1 MAGFYTPYGG
11 NYGQY
16 GGTTPQIPTQQMQ
29 QVQQVQQPQS
39 GAYTCRPVTCREE
52 AVAAQTDFFSLGTLM
67 PDLNHGVIYLKRFN
81 PNTGGS
87 DFAEFR
93 FFAPPQPAAADP
105 AEYVTRKEFEAFA
118 RSIRGE
124 AEPDAE

>member
-1 MAGFYTPYGG
+1 MAGFYAPYGG
-11 NYGQY
+11 SSGQY
-16 GGTTPQIPTQQMQ
+16 GAASPQMPVQQMQ
-29 QVQQVQQPQS
+29 QAQPVLQPLS

-52 AVAAQTDFFSLGTLM
+52 AVAAQTDFFSMGTLM
-67 PDLNHGVIYLKRFN
+67 PDLNHGVIYFKRFN

-118 RSIRGE
+118 RSLRGE
-124 AEPDAE
+124 AEQGAE